1 MVFNSLNE
9 YKIYNNTNLNLKK
22 ETKSIKKI
30 IKHALKSEK
39 ITKASF
45 NIILIDDQEIT
56 KINKMYRKKDK
67 PTDVISFALED
78 NKQTTTAYNKRILGD
93 IYISVETAKKQAK
106 EYNHSL
112 TRELCFLSVHGLLH
126 LLGYDHI
133 KEKDEKIMFE
143 KQELIL
149 NGKRLWNVKKP

>member
-9 YKIYNNTNLNLKK
+9 YKIYNNTNYEIKD
-22 ETKSIKKI
+22 EIKSMKKI
-30 IKHALKSEK
+30 LKRALKSEK
-39 ITKASF
+39 IKNASF
-45 NIILIDDQEIT
+45 NVILIDDKEIT
-56 KINKMYRKKDK
+56 KINKMYRKKNK

-78 NKQTTTAYNKRILGD
+78 NKESISAYNKRILGD

-112 TRELCFLSVHGLLH
+112 KRELCFLSVHGLLH

-133 KEKDEKIMFE
+133 EEKDEKIMFK

-149 NGKRLWNVKKP
+149 DGQRL